1 MMLRFVFRLRSPRF
15 HIDESLVT
23 WVSPNTRPPLRRPR
37 SRWAHK
43 LVVSFFYRLTG
54 ISQTIAEGK
63 SITGDL
69 GGKASTKE
77 YTSAIIAK
85 IGKV

>member
-1 MMLRFVFRLRSPRF
+1 MR
-15 HIDESLVT
+15 
-23 WVSPNTRPPLRRPR
+23 
-37 SRWAHK
+37 
-43 LVVSFFYRLTG
+43 

-77 YTSAIIAK
+77 YTSAIIEKLSKA
-85 IGKV
+85 